1 MVGCKSRPRAPLAMW
16 VIDGVTLS
24 QCPYGAGAE
33 DNTLGA
39 CSGPQT
45 PPRGSKVACLNPE
58 ETQARNPRK
67 IRLFSLKLLTVNS
80 LAGRI

>member
-16 VIDGVTLS
+16 VIDGEQELVPLRGKS
-24 QCPYGAGAE
+24 NC
-33 DNTLGA
+33 NTLGA

-58 ETQARNPRK
+58 ETQAGNPRK
-67 IRLFSLKLLTVNS
+67 IRLFFSQTID
-80 LAGRI
+80 GQ